1 MNHSTRQMRA
11 FLHVARIGN
20 FTRAAEQAHITQAG
34 LSILVREMEKQ
45 LGCRLFD
52 RTTRVVS
59 LTPEGRRLLPVVE
72 RLVTDLDDV
81 AAELGAAGDASRRTL
96 RIAATPLVSS
106 HLLPQVFNSF
116 HAAHPQ
122 VSLRLF
128 DADLRDVE
136 AMVAA
141 GDADM
146 GLGFFFKA
154 APGLQRTPVGRFH
167 LMRVAPVDG
176 EEGGVGH
183 VSHRGHAPHAQQNM
197 PHAFGQAPW
206 SALRGHDLIGLPP
219 GNPIQKVI
227 DPHLAAAGCADA
239 QRPAFNFFG
248 TLISMVEAGFGT
260 AVMPTFALAA
270 CRRYRVR
277 TDVLVKPKV
286 GMDFYRIAKRGAHET
301 EAMQAFVATLEKA
314 LPALSR

>member
-1 MNHSTRQMRA
+1 MRA

-34 LSILVREMEKQ
+34 LSILIREMEKQ
-45 LGCRLFD
+45 LGCRLFE

-72 RLVTDLDDV
+72 RLMTDLDDV
-81 AAELGAAGDASRRTL
+81 AAELGAAGDAARRTL

-106 HLLPQVFNSF
+106 HLLPQVFSTF
-116 HAAHPQ
+116 RAAHPQ

-154 APGLQRTPVGRFH
+154 APGLERTPVGRFQ
-167 LMRVAPVDG
+167 LMRVSRLDDDADVPP
-176 EEGGVGH
+176 GVGT
-183 VSHRGHAPHAQQNM
+183 
-197 PHAFGQAPW
+197 APW
-206 SALRGHDLIGLPP
+206 SSLRGAELVGLPP

-227 DPHLAAAGCADA
+227 DQHLATIGCADA

-270 CRRYRVR
+270 CRRHRVR
-277 TDVLVKPKV
+277 TDVLAKPKV
-286 GMDFYRIAKRGAHET
+286 GLDFYRITKRGAHET
-301 EAMQAFVATLEKA
+301 EAMQAFVATLVKA
-314 LPALSR
+314 LPELSR

>member
-1 MNHSTRQMRA
+1 MNLSTRQMRA
-11 FLHVARIGN
+11 FLQVARLGN

-34 LSILVREMEKQ
+34 LSILIREMEKQ

-52 RTTRVVS
+52 RTTRVVG
-59 LTPEGRRLLPVVE
+59 LTPAGRRLLPVVE
-72 RLVTDLDDV
+72 RLVTDHDDV
-81 AAELGAAGDASRRTL
+81 AAQLGAEGDAARQTL

-106 HLLPQVFNSF
+106 HLLPQVFTTFRQS
-116 HAAHPQ
+116 HPQ

-141 GDADM
+141 GDADV
-146 GLGFFFKA
+146 GLGFFFQA
-154 APGLQRTPVGRFH
+154 AAGLERTPVGRFH
-167 LMRVAPVDG
+167 LMRVAPSGD
-176 EEGGVGH
+176 EQATEPPAVGT
-183 VSHRGHAPHAQQNM
+183 
-197 PHAFGQAPW
+197 APW
-206 SALRGHDLIGLPP
+206 SALRTAELVGLPP

-227 DPHLAAAGCADA
+227 DRQLATIGRADA
-239 QRPAFNFFG
+239 QRPTFNFFG

-270 CRRYRVR
+270 CRRHRVR

-286 GMDFYRIAKRGAHET
+286 GLDFYRIAKRGAHET
-301 EAMQAFVATLEKA
+301 EALQAFVATLAKA

>member
-1 MNHSTRQMRA
+1 MNLSTRQMRA
-11 FLHVARIGN
+11 FLQVARLGN

-106 HLLPQVFNSF
+106 HLLPQVFTTF
-116 HAAHPQ
+116 RQAHPQ

-136 AMVAA
+136 AKVTA

-154 APGLQRTPVGRFH
+154 AAGLERTPVGRFH
-167 LMRVAPVDG
+167 LMRVEPLGDEADG
-176 EEGGVGH
+176 PAAVGT
-183 VSHRGHAPHAQQNM
+183 
-197 PHAFGQAPW
+197 APW
-206 SALRGHDLIGLPP
+206 SALRSAELIGLPA

-227 DPHLAAAGCADA
+227 DQHLATIGRADA

-248 TLISMVEAGFGT
+248 TLISMVEAGFGS

-270 CRRYRVR
+270 CRRHRVR

-286 GMDFYRIAKRGAHET
+286 GLDFYRIAKRGAHET
-301 EAMQAFVATLEKA
+301 EAIQAFVATLEKA
-314 LPALSR
+314 LPALSG

>member
-1 MNHSTRQMRA
+1 MNLSTRQMRA
-11 FLHVARIGN
+11 FLQVARIGN

-34 LSILVREMEKQ
+34 LSILIREMEKQ

-59 LTPEGRRLLPVVE
+59 LTPAGRRLLPVVE
-72 RLVTDLDDV
+72 RLITDLDDV
-81 AAELGAAGDASRRTL
+81 AAQLGAEGDEARQTL

-106 HLLPQVFNSF
+106 HLLPQVFTTF
-116 HAAHPQ
+116 RQAHPQ

-136 AMVAA
+136 ALVTA
-141 GDADM
+141 GDADV

-154 APGLQRTPVGRFH
+154 AAGLDRTPVGRFH
-167 LMRVAPVDG
+167 LMRVAPSADPRAHG
-176 EEGGVGH
+176 PATVG
-183 VSHRGHAPHAQQNM
+183 S
-197 PHAFGQAPW
+197 APW
-206 SALRGHDLIGLPP
+206 SALRGSELIGLPP

-227 DPHLAAAGCADA
+227 DQQLAPIGMADA

-260 AVMPTFALAA
+260 AVMPTFAMAA
-270 CRRYRVR
+270 CRRHRVR
-277 TDVLVKPKV
+277 TDVLTAPKV
-286 GMDFYRIAKRGAHET
+286 GLDFYRITKRGAQET
-301 EAMQAFVATLEKA
+301 QAMQAFVATLAKA

>member
-1 MNHSTRQMRA
+1 MNLTTRQMRA
-11 FLHVARIGN
+11 FLQVARIGN

-34 LSILVREMEKQ
+34 LSILIREMEKQ

-52 RTTRVVS
+52 RTTRMVS
-59 LTPEGRRLLPVVE
+59 LTPAGRRLLPVVE

-81 AAELGAAGDASRRTL
+81 AAELGAEGDAARQTL

-106 HLLPQVFNSF
+106 HLLPWVFASF
-116 HAAHPQ
+116 RQAHPQ
-122 VSLRLF
+122 VVLRLF

-141 GDADM
+141 GEADL

-154 APGLQRTPVGRFH
+154 AAGLDRTPVGRFE
-167 LMRVAPVDG
+167 LMRVTQAVADG
-176 EEGGVGH
+176 EPVGT
-183 VSHRGHAPHAQQNM
+183 
-197 PHAFGQAPW
+197 APW
-206 SALRGHDLIGLPP
+206 SALRGATLIGLPP

-227 DPHLAAAGCADA
+227 ERQLGEIGLADA

-270 CRRYRVR
+270 CRRHRVK
-277 TDVLVKPKV
+277 TDVLLKPRV
-286 GMDFYRIAKRGAHET
+286 GMDFFRLTKRGTHET
-301 EAMQAFVATLEKA
+301 EAMRAFSETLAKA

>member
-1 MNHSTRQMRA
+1 MNLSTRQMRA

-34 LSILVREMEKQ
+34 LSILIREMEKQ
-45 LGCRLFD
+45 LGCRLFE

-72 RLVTDLDDV
+72 RLMTDLDDV
-81 AAELGAAGDASRRTL
+81 AAELGAAGDAARRTL

-106 HLLPQVFNSF
+106 HLLPQVFSTF
-116 HAAHPQ
+116 RAAHPQ

-154 APGLQRTPVGRFH
+154 APGLERTPVGRFQ
-167 LMRVAPVDG
+167 LMRVSRLDDDADADVPP
-176 EEGGVGH
+176 GVGT
-183 VSHRGHAPHAQQNM
+183 
-197 PHAFGQAPW
+197 APW
-206 SALRGHDLIGLPP
+206 SSLRGAELVGLPP

-227 DPHLAAAGCADA
+227 DQHLATIGRADA

-270 CRRYRVR
+270 CRRHRVR

-286 GMDFYRIAKRGAHET
+286 GLDFYRIAKRGAHET

>member
-1 MNHSTRQMRA
+1 MNLSTRQMRA

-34 LSILVREMEKQ
+34 LSILIREMEKQ

-52 RTTRVVS
+52 RTTRVVG
-59 LTPEGRRLLPVVE
+59 LTPAGRRLLPVVE
-72 RLVTDLDDV
+72 RLLTDLDDV
-81 AAELGAAGDASRRTL
+81 ASELGAEGDAARQTL

-106 HLLPQVFNSF
+106 HLLPQVFTTF
-116 HAAHPQ
+116 RAAHPQ

-154 APGLQRTPVGRFH
+154 AAGLAREPIGRFQ
-167 LMRVAPVDG
+167 LMRVVSADDDAAPRAIG
-176 EEGGVGH
+176 T
-183 VSHRGHAPHAQQNM
+183 
-197 PHAFGQAPW
+197 APW
-206 SALRGHDLIGLPP
+206 SALRSAELIGLPP

-227 DPHLAAAGCADA
+227 DQHLATIGRADA

-270 CRRYRVR
+270 CRRHRVR
-277 TDVLVKPKV
+277 TDVLTKPKV
-286 GMDFYRIAKRGAHET
+286 GLDFYRITKRGTHET
-301 EAMQAFVATLEKA
+301 EAMQAFVATLAGA

>member
-1 MNHSTRQMRA
+1 MNLSTRQMRA

-34 LSILVREMEKQ
+34 LSILIREMEKQ

-52 RTTRVVS
+52 RTTRVVG
-59 LTPEGRRLLPVVE
+59 LTPEGRRLLPVIE
-72 RLVTDLDDV
+72 RLMTDLDDV
-81 AAELGAAGDASRRTL
+81 AAELGAAGEAARHTL

-106 HLLPQVFNSF
+106 HLLPQVFSTF
-116 HAAHPQ
+116 RAAHPQ

-128 DADLRDVE
+128 DAGLRDVE
-136 AMVAA
+136 AMVTA

-154 APGLQRTPVGRFH
+154 APGLERTPVGRFH
-167 LMRVAPVDG
+167 LMRVARLDDDADADVPP
-176 EEGGVGH
+176 GVG
-183 VSHRGHAPHAQQNM
+183 A
-197 PHAFGQAPW
+197 APW
-206 SALRGHDLIGLPP
+206 SSLRGAELVGLPP

-227 DPHLAAAGCADA
+227 DQHLATIGRADA

-270 CRRYRVR
+270 CRRHRVR
-277 TDVLVKPKV
+277 TDVLTKPKV
-286 GMDFYRIAKRGAHET
+286 GLDFYRITKRGAHET

-314 LPALSR
+314 LPELSR

>member
-1 MNHSTRQMRA
+1 MNLSTRQMRA
-11 FLHVARIGN
+11 FLQVARLGN

-34 LSILVREMEKQ
+34 LSILIREMEKQ

-59 LTPEGRRLLPVVE
+59 LTPAGRRLLPVVE
-72 RLVTDLDDV
+72 RLLTDLDDV
-81 AAELGAAGDASRRTL
+81 AAQLGAEGDEARQTL

-106 HLLPQVFNSF
+106 HLLPQVFTTF
-116 HAAHPQ
+116 REAHPQ

-154 APGLQRTPVGRFH
+154 AAGLERTPVGRFH
-167 LMRVAPVDG
+167 LMRVAPSTAAAD
-176 EEGGVGH
+176 EPPAVGT
-183 VSHRGHAPHAQQNM
+183 
-197 PHAFGQAPW
+197 APW
-206 SALRGHDLIGLPP
+206 STLRTAELIGLPP

-227 DPHLAAAGCADA
+227 DQHLATIGRADA
-239 QRPAFNFFG
+239 QRPTFNFFG

-270 CRRYRVR
+270 CRRHRVR
-277 TDVLVKPKV
+277 TDVLVKPKI
-286 GMDFYRIAKRGAHET
+286 GLDFYRIAKRGAHET
-301 EAMQAFVATLEKA
+301 EAMQAFVATLVKA

>member
-1 MNHSTRQMRA
+1 MNLSTRQMRA
-11 FLHVARIGN
+11 FLQVARLGN

-34 LSILVREMEKQ
+34 LSILIREMEKQ

-59 LTPEGRRLLPVVE
+59 LTPAGRRLLPVVE

-81 AAELGAAGDASRRTL
+81 AAQLGAEGDEARQTL

-106 HLLPQVFNSF
+106 HLLPQVFNTF
-116 HAAHPQ
+116 RQAHPQ
-122 VSLRLF
+122 VNLRLF

-136 AMVAA
+136 AMVTA

-154 APGLQRTPVGRFH
+154 AVGLERTPVGRFH
-167 LMRVAPVDG
+167 LMRVASS
-176 EEGGVGH
+176 EEADE
-183 VSHRGHAPHAQQNM
+183 APAI
-197 PHAFGQAPW
+197 GTAPW
-206 SALRGHDLIGLPP
+206 SALRTAELIGLPS

-227 DPHLAAAGCADA
+227 DQHLLATIGRADA
-239 QRPAFNFFG
+239 QRPTFNFFG

-270 CRRYRVR
+270 CRRHRVR

-286 GMDFYRIAKRGAHET
+286 GLDFYRIAKRGAHET

>member
-1 MNHSTRQMRA
+1 MRA

-34 LSILVREMEKQ
+34 LSILIREMEKQ
-45 LGCRLFD
+45 LGCRLFE

-72 RLVTDLDDV
+72 RLMTDLDDV
-81 AAELGAAGDASRRTL
+81 AAELGAAGDAARRTL

-106 HLLPQVFNSF
+106 HLLPQVFSTF
-116 HAAHPQ
+116 RAAHPQ

-154 APGLQRTPVGRFH
+154 APGLERTPVGRFQ
-167 LMRVAPVDG
+167 LMRVSRLDDDDDADVPP
-176 EEGGVGH
+176 GVGT
-183 VSHRGHAPHAQQNM
+183 
-197 PHAFGQAPW
+197 APW
-206 SALRGHDLIGLPP
+206 SSLRGAELVGLPP

-227 DPHLAAAGCADA
+227 DQHLATIGRADA

-270 CRRYRVR
+270 CRRHRVR
-277 TDVLVKPKV
+277 TDVLAKPKV
-286 GMDFYRIAKRGAHET
+286 GLDFYRITKRGAHET
-301 EAMQAFVATLEKA
+301 EAMQAFVATLVKA
-314 LPALSR
+314 LPELSR

>member
-1 MNHSTRQMRA
+1 MNLSTRQMRA

-34 LSILVREMEKQ
+34 LSILIREMEKQ
-45 LGCRLFD
+45 LGCRLFE

-72 RLVTDLDDV
+72 RLMTDLDDV
-81 AAELGAAGDASRRTL
+81 AAELGAAGDAARRTL

-106 HLLPQVFNSF
+106 HLLPQVFSTF
-116 HAAHPQ
+116 RAAHPQ

-154 APGLQRTPVGRFH
+154 APGLERTPVGRFQ
-167 LMRVAPVDG
+167 LMRVSRLEDDADVPP
-176 EEGGVGH
+176 GVGT
-183 VSHRGHAPHAQQNM
+183 
-197 PHAFGQAPW
+197 APW
-206 SALRGHDLIGLPP
+206 SSLRGAELVGLPP

-227 DPHLAAAGCADA
+227 DQHLATIGRADA

-270 CRRYRVR
+270 CRRHRVR
-277 TDVLVKPKV
+277 SDVLAKPKV
-286 GMDFYRIAKRGAHET
+286 GLDFYRITKRGAHET
-301 EAMQAFVATLEKA
+301 EAMQAFVATLVKA
-314 LPALSR
+314 LPELSR

>member
-1 MNHSTRQMRA
+1 MNLTTRQMRA
-11 FLHVARIGN
+11 FLQVARIGN

-34 LSILVREMEKQ
+34 LSILIREMEKQ

-52 RTTRVVS
+52 RTTRMVS
-59 LTPEGRRLLPVVE
+59 LTPAGRRLLPVME

-81 AAELGAAGDASRRTL
+81 AAELGAEGDAARQTL

-106 HLLPQVFNSF
+106 HLLPWVFASF
-116 HAAHPQ
+116 RAAHPQ
-122 VSLRLF
+122 VVLRLF

-141 GDADM
+141 GEADL

-154 APGLQRTPVGRFH
+154 AAGLDRTPVGRFE
-167 LMRVAPVDG
+167 LMRVTQATADG
-176 EEGGVGH
+176 EPVGT
-183 VSHRGHAPHAQQNM
+183 
-197 PHAFGQAPW
+197 APW
-206 SALRGHDLIGLPP
+206 SALRGATLIGLPP

-227 DPHLAAAGCADA
+227 ERQLGEIGLADA

-270 CRRYRVR
+270 CRRHRVK
-277 TDVLVKPKV
+277 TDVLLKPRV
-286 GMDFYRIAKRGAHET
+286 GMDFFRLTKRGAHET
-301 EAMQAFVATLEKA
+301 EALRAFSETLAKA

>member
-1 MNHSTRQMRA
+1 MNLTTRQMRA
-11 FLHVARIGN
+11 FLQVARIGN

-34 LSILVREMEKQ
+34 LSILIREMEKQ

-52 RTTRVVS
+52 RTTRMVS
-59 LTPEGRRLLPVVE
+59 LTPAGRRLLPVVE

-81 AAELGAAGDASRRTL
+81 AAELGAEGDAARQTL

-106 HLLPQVFNSF
+106 HLLPWVFASF
-116 HAAHPQ
+116 RQAHPQ
-122 VSLRLF
+122 VVLRLF

-141 GDADM
+141 GEADL

-154 APGLQRTPVGRFH
+154 AAGLDRTPVGRFE
-167 LMRVAPVDG
+167 LMRVTQSVADG
-176 EEGGVGH
+176 EPVGT
-183 VSHRGHAPHAQQNM
+183 
-197 PHAFGQAPW
+197 APW
-206 SALRGHDLIGLPP
+206 SALRGATLIGLPP

-227 DPHLAAAGCADA
+227 ERQLGEIGLADA

-270 CRRYRVR
+270 CRRHRVK
-277 TDVLVKPKV
+277 TDVLLKPRV
-286 GMDFYRIAKRGAHET
+286 GMDFFRLTKRGTHET
-301 EAMQAFVATLEKA
+301 EAMRAFSETLAKA

>member
-1 MNHSTRQMRA
+1 MNLSTRQLRA
-11 FLHVARIGN
+11 FLQVARVGN

-34 LSILVREMEKQ
+34 LSILIREMEKQ

-59 LTPEGRRLLPVVE
+59 LTPAGRRLLPVVE
-72 RLVTDLDDV
+72 RMVTDLDDV
-81 AAELGAAGDASRRTL
+81 AAELGAEGDAARQTL

-106 HLLPQVFNSF
+106 NLLPQVFASF
-116 HAAHPQ
+116 RAAHPQ
-122 VSLRLF
+122 VNLRLF

-141 GDADM
+141 GEADV

-154 APGLQRTPVGRFH
+154 APGLSREPVGRFH
-167 LMRVAPVDG
+167 LMRVEAG
-176 EEGGVGH
+176 EPQATGT
-183 VSHRGHAPHAQQNM
+183 
-197 PHAFGQAPW
+197 APW
-206 SALRGHDLIGLPP
+206 SALRGAELVGLPP

-227 DPHLAAAGCADA
+227 DQHLAAIGRADA
-239 QRPAFNFFG
+239 QRTAFNFFG

-270 CRRYRVR
+270 CRRHRVR
-277 TDVLVKPKV
+277 TDVLTKPKV
-286 GMDFYRIAKRGAHET
+286 GLDFYRITKRGAYET

-314 LPALSR
+314 LPELSR

>member
-1 MNHSTRQMRA
+1 MNLSTRQMRA
-11 FLHVARIGN
+11 FLQVARLGN

-34 LSILVREMEKQ
+34 LSILIREMEKQ

-59 LTPEGRRLLPVVE
+59 LTPAGRRLLPVVE

-81 AAELGAAGDASRRTL
+81 AAQLGAEGDEARQTL

-106 HLLPQVFNSF
+106 HLLPQVFTTF
-116 HAAHPQ
+116 HQAHPQ

-136 AMVAA
+136 AMVTA

-154 APGLQRTPVGRFH
+154 AAGLERTPVGRFH
-167 LMRVAPVDG
+167 LMRVAPSSVEAG
-176 EEGGVGH
+176 EPAAVGT
-183 VSHRGHAPHAQQNM
+183 
-197 PHAFGQAPW
+197 APW
-206 SALRGHDLIGLPP
+206 SALRTAELVGLPS

-227 DPHLAAAGCADA
+227 ERHLAIIGRADA
-239 QRPAFNFFG
+239 QRPTFNFFG

-270 CRRYRVR
+270 CRRHRVR
-277 TDVLVKPKV
+277 TDVLVKPRV
-286 GMDFYRIAKRGAHET
+286 GLDFYRIAKRGVHET
-301 EAMQAFVATLEKA
+301 EAMQAFVATLVKA

>member
-1 MNHSTRQMRA
+1 
-11 FLHVARIGN
+11 
-20 FTRAAEQAHITQAG
+20 
-34 LSILVREMEKQ
+34 
-45 LGCRLFD
+45 
-52 RTTRVVS
+52 VVS
-59 LTPEGRRLLPVVE
+59 LTPAGRRLLPVVE

-81 AAELGAAGDASRRTL
+81 AAELGAEGDAARQTL

-106 HLLPQVFNSF
+106 HLLPQVFTTF
-116 HAAHPQ
+116 RAAHPQ

-141 GDADM
+141 GDADV

-154 APGLQRTPVGRFH
+154 AVGLERTPVGRFQ
-167 LMRVAPVDG
+167 LMRVAPCDEAG
-176 EEGGVGH
+176 EPPAIGT
-183 VSHRGHAPHAQQNM
+183 
-197 PHAFGQAPW
+197 APW
-206 SALRGHDLIGLPP
+206 SALREAELLGLPP

-227 DPHLAAAGCADA
+227 DQQLATIGRADA

-270 CRRYRVR
+270 CRRHRVR
-277 TDVLVKPKV
+277 TDVLTKPKV
-286 GMDFYRIAKRGAHET
+286 GLDFFRITKRGAHET

>member
-1 MNHSTRQMRA
+1 MNLSTRQMRA
-11 FLHVARIGN
+11 FLQVARLGN

-34 LSILVREMEKQ
+34 LSILIREMERQ

-52 RTTRVVS
+52 RTTRVVT
-59 LTPEGRRLLPVVE
+59 LTLSGRRLLPVVE

-81 AAELGAAGDASRRTL
+81 AAQLGAEGDAARQTL

-106 HLLPQVFNSF
+106 HLLPQVFNTF
-116 HAAHPQ
+116 REAHPQ

-136 AMVAA
+136 AMVTA

-154 APGLQRTPVGRFH
+154 ATGLERTPVGRFH
-167 LMRVAPVDG
+167 LMRVAAST
-176 EEGGVGH
+176 EEADETPAIGT
-183 VSHRGHAPHAQQNM
+183 
-197 PHAFGQAPW
+197 APW
-206 SALRGHDLIGLPP
+206 SALRTAELIGLPP

-227 DPHLAAAGCADA
+227 DQHLVATIGRADA
-239 QRPAFNFFG
+239 QRPTFNFFG

-270 CRRYRVR
+270 CRRHRVR

-286 GMDFYRIAKRGAHET
+286 GLDFYRIAKRGAHET

>member
-1 MNHSTRQMRA
+1 MNLTTRQMRA
-11 FLHVARIGN
+11 FLQVARIGN

-34 LSILVREMEKQ
+34 LSILIREMEKQ

-52 RTTRVVS
+52 RTTRMVS
-59 LTPEGRRLLPVVE
+59 LTPAGRRLLPVVE

-81 AAELGAAGDASRRTL
+81 AAELGAEGDAARQTL

-106 HLLPQVFNSF
+106 HLLPWVFASF
-116 HAAHPQ
+116 RTAHPQ
-122 VSLRLF
+122 VVLRLF

-141 GDADM
+141 GEADL

-154 APGLQRTPVGRFH
+154 AAGLDRTPVGRFE
-167 LMRVAPVDG
+167 LMRVTQATADG
-176 EEGGVGH
+176 EPVGT
-183 VSHRGHAPHAQQNM
+183 
-197 PHAFGQAPW
+197 APW
-206 SALRGHDLIGLPP
+206 SALRGATLIGLPP

-227 DPHLAAAGCADA
+227 ERQLGEIGLADA

-270 CRRYRVR
+270 CRRHRVK
-277 TDVLVKPKV
+277 TDVLLKPRV
-286 GMDFYRIAKRGAHET
+286 GMDFFRLTKRGTHET
-301 EAMQAFVATLEKA
+301 EAMRAFSETLAKA

>member
-1 MNHSTRQMRA
+1 MNLSTRQMRA

-34 LSILVREMEKQ
+34 LSILIREMEKQ
-45 LGCRLFD
+45 LGCRLFE

-72 RLVTDLDDV
+72 RLMTDLDDV
-81 AAELGAAGDASRRTL
+81 AAELGAAGDAARRTL

-106 HLLPQVFNSF
+106 HLLPQVFSTF
-116 HAAHPQ
+116 RAAHPQ

-154 APGLQRTPVGRFH
+154 APGLERTPVGRFQ
-167 LMRVAPVDG
+167 LMRVSRLDDDDDADVPP
-176 EEGGVGH
+176 GVGT
-183 VSHRGHAPHAQQNM
+183 
-197 PHAFGQAPW
+197 APW
-206 SALRGHDLIGLPP
+206 SSLRGAELVGLPP

-227 DPHLAAAGCADA
+227 DQHLATIGRADA

-270 CRRYRVR
+270 CRRHRVR
-277 TDVLVKPKV
+277 TDVLAKPKV
-286 GMDFYRIAKRGAHET
+286 GLDFYRITKRGAHET
-301 EAMQAFVATLEKA
+301 EAMQAFVATLVKA
-314 LPALSR
+314 LPELSR

>member
-1 MNHSTRQMRA
+1 MRA

-34 LSILVREMEKQ
+34 LSILIREMEKQ
-45 LGCRLFD
+45 LGCRLFE

-72 RLVTDLDDV
+72 RLMTDLDDV
-81 AAELGAAGDASRRTL
+81 AAELGAAGDAARRTL

-106 HLLPQVFNSF
+106 HLLPQVFSTF
-116 HAAHPQ
+116 RAAHPQ

-154 APGLQRTPVGRFH
+154 APGLERTPVGRFQ
-167 LMRVAPVDG
+167 LMRVSRLDDDADADVPP
-176 EEGGVGH
+176 GVGT
-183 VSHRGHAPHAQQNM
+183 
-197 PHAFGQAPW
+197 APW
-206 SALRGHDLIGLPP
+206 SSLRGAELVGLPP

-227 DPHLAAAGCADA
+227 DQHLATIGRADA

-270 CRRYRVR
+270 CRRHRVR
-277 TDVLVKPKV
+277 TDVLAKPKV
-286 GMDFYRIAKRGAHET
+286 GLDFYRITKRGAHET
-301 EAMQAFVATLEKA
+301 EAMQAFVATLVKA
-314 LPALSR
+314 LPELSR

>member
-1 MNHSTRQMRA
+1 MNLTTRQMRA
-11 FLHVARIGN
+11 FLQVARIGN

-34 LSILVREMEKQ
+34 LSILIREMEKQ

-52 RTTRVVS
+52 RTTRMVS
-59 LTPEGRRLLPVVE
+59 LTPAGRRLLPVVE

-81 AAELGAAGDASRRTL
+81 AAELGAEGDAARQTL

-106 HLLPQVFNSF
+106 HLLPWVFASF
-116 HAAHPQ
+116 RAAHPQ
-122 VSLRLF
+122 VALRLF
-128 DADLRDVE
+128 DADL
-136 AMVAA
+136 
-141 GDADM
+141 

-154 APGLQRTPVGRFH
+154 AAGLDRTPVGRFE
-167 LMRVAPVDG
+167 LMRVTQATADG
-176 EEGGVGH
+176 EPVGT
-183 VSHRGHAPHAQQNM
+183 
-197 PHAFGQAPW
+197 APW
-206 SALRGHDLIGLPP
+206 SALRGATLIGLPP

-227 DPHLAAAGCADA
+227 ERQLGEIGLADA

-270 CRRYRVR
+270 CRRHRVK
-277 TDVLVKPKV
+277 TDVLLKPRV
-286 GMDFYRIAKRGAHET
+286 GMDFFRLTKRGTQET
-301 EAMQAFVATLEKA
+301 EAMRAFSETLAKA